1 MKVVGIIAEYNP
13 FHNGHAYQIKR
24 IKEELKPDYILIAMS
39 GDFVQR
45 GTPAIT
51 DKYTRSAMALACGAD
66 LVLELPTLWA
76 TSSAE
81 YFASAGVSL
90 MEKTKVVDTLC
101 FGAECDNL
109 PLLTNVAHVLS
120 EKDPS
125 LEALIATLVSEGN
138 SYPVARNLALHKK
151 YDFPGLDELLKSPNN
166 ILAIEYLKAM
176 TGTPLM
182 PHIIRRNGDDYHATT
197 ATGPLT
203 SATAIRQLLKNGTLE
218 KAEEY
223 LPSDAAFF
231 FREAL
236 LKQQYLLDDDLSQA
250 LGYALLQNLGKYEEY
265 ADCSREL
272 ADKITSSLPGFE
284 GFHSFC
290 ELLKTKEITYSRISR
305 ALLHILLQHT
315 KKDYDSYKGMG
326 YIPYL
331 RILGFRKE
339 SAPLLRRLK
348 EEATVPMISKVAD
361 ASTLLSKD
369 AYALLQKDLQAAEL
383 YNQLI
388 RVKTGVHIPND
399 FSHEIVIF
407 AQP

>member
-166 ILAIEYLKAM
+166 ILAIEYLKALH
-176 TGTPLM
+176 GTNIEPLL
-182 PHIIRRNGDDYHATT
+182 IQRVGDSYHQTSISSPFA
-197 ATGPLT
+197 
-203 SATAIRQLLKNGTLE
+203 SATAIRQAIHSQ
-218 KAEEY
+218 KAEGILDYVPKELLTQY
-223 LPSDAAFF
+223 
-231 FREAL
+231 EAL
-236 LKQQYLLDDDLSQA
+236 LANGAYLSENAISQMLYYRLWNTPKEELLSVS
-250 LGYALLQNLGKYEEY
+250 
-265 ADCSREL
+265 DCNAVL
-272 ADKITSSLPGFE
+272 ADKIQKILPDYKDFT
-284 GFHSFC
+284 SFC
-290 ELLKTKEITYSRISR
+290 
-305 ALLHILLQHT
+305 
-315 KKDYDSYKGMG
+315 
-326 YIPYL
+326 
-331 RILGFRKE
+331 
-339 SAPLLRRLK
+339 
-348 EEATVPMISKVAD
+348 
-361 ASTLLSKD
+361 
-369 AYALLQKDLQAAEL
+369 DL
-383 YNQLI
+383 
-388 RVKTGVHIPND
+388 
-399 FSHEIVIF
+399 
-407 AQP
+407 